1 MLWDQ
6 ELSAL
11 AERKRTL
18 VAETAQLR
26 AELRDRASAVTR
38 HLRWIE
44 GLTRVG
50 AYLRPALVLGAALV
64 GYRGVARK
72 SRLLGV
78 VGAGL
83 AVARTAWRFI
93 RGRR

>member
-6 ELSAL
+6 ELSRL
-11 AERKRTL
+11 AERKQLL
-18 VAETAQLR
+18 VAESVDLRLQARERAGEIAQRLHWVESLAR
-26 AELRDRASAVTR
+26 LGSYV
-38 HLRWIE
+38 
-44 GLTRVG
+44 
-50 AYLRPALVLGAALV
+50 RPALVMGAALV

-72 SRLLGV
+72 SRLLGA

-83 AVARTAWRFI
+83 ALARTVWRTV